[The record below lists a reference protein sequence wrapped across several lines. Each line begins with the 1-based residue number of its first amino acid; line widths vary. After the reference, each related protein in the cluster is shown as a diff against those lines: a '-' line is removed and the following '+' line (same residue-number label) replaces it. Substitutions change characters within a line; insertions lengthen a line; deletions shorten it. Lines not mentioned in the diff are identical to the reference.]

1 MGRRIFFSFNGSRV
15 NRTIH
20 QKKDHFMIWDWEF
33 VIESIK
39 NKVGSSHNVIIWN
52 RLIFF
57 TVFSQQACWSGKFQ
71 FWKLPSRKLIE
82 NISSQSRSSLFN
94 RYIRIK
100 SGALSV
106 IVFLLC
112 ILLCPVQCTL
122 SLWFLWHCL
131 PLQVSSGSNFQ
142 FSLRQ
147 TKNSI
152 CFHLFQI
159 HYKTMS
165 GFWWC
170 WLIIMKF

>member
-15 NRTIH
+15 NRSIH

-39 NKVGSSHNVIIWN
+39 NKIGSRTLSLFEIDKS
-52 RLIFF
+52 FF
-57 TVFSQQACWSGKFQ
+57 TVFSSRLVEAENSNFVNCPQGNWLKIFPVNQGAHCSTATLGSNQELFQ
-71 FWKLPSRKLIE
+71 
-82 NISSQSRSSLFN
+82 SLCF
-94 RYIRIK
+94 
-100 SGALSV
+100 
-106 IVFLLC
+106 LC

-122 SLWFLWHCL
+122 SLWVLRHCL
-131 PLQVSSGSNFQ
+131 PLQNSSGSNFQ

-170 WLIIMKF
+170 WLIKMKF